1 MSFNAIGTTTNIF
14 GAGNSLPSAVPVDS
28 LSGIDQ
34 TNPQGSVSLITT
46 GYSYFP
52 PMTNKTIGAEPAANF
67 VENQLQLMRNLNTT
81 PAVVG
86 PSNVTDV
93 KLFRVIIGGGD
104 NRTAVRIN
112 GQ

>member
-1 MSFNAIGTTTNIF
+1 MK
-14 GAGNSLPSAVPVDS
+14 AVMDKHIVAESDD
-28 LSGIDQ
+28 I
-34 TNPQGSVSLITT
+34 VEAH

-52 PMTNKTIGAEPAANF
+52 PMTNAIIGAEPAANF

>member
-1 MSFNAIGTTTNIF
+1 
-14 GAGNSLPSAVPVDS
+14 
-28 LSGIDQ
+28 
-34 TNPQGSVSLITT
+34 
-46 GYSYFP
+46 
-52 PMTNKTIGAEPAANF
+52 MTNKIIGAEPAANF

-104 NRTAVRIN
+104 NCTAVRIN